1 MYAGRPDNVAAAPPE
16 KAPPPGWEQAFGGAF
31 LGGADG
37 LADAD
42 SESFS
47 GDTPDGSGSE
57 GGSESDSD
65 AGSEGGSD
73 SDSDTDSEGG
83 GDADSGSGSDA
94 GSDADADADP
104 DPDADAEGGAF
115 GGAFGGAAGEGAFGG
130 AFLGGSLAEVSM
142 RGRRERRVVTR
153 EQAEA
158 ALAGLTTTTSECAE
172 EVGLMPGAPCASAPV
187 LTAVR
192 AFAAANAAQGA
203 GDRGGR
209 GAGEAGGA
217 GGAGPPGA
225 PGPGLLPSG
234 ATPEGR
240 AVLAAAE
247 ATNCASESCV
257 LLSPEFRAFVRDQRL
272 LDPRALEADLLRR
285 FKEKGPRHSLGLL
298 SNFNIDGTMRRWA
311 RKFDFFFPCPFAM
324 MDFDSNGDLFGSLD
338 VADVLSGRLEADL
351 GEGRRRGRP
360 HSALG
365 CVLNTDTSR
374 GPGKHWVAVFV
385 DCRAPPWS
393 VEYFNS
399 AGNPPSRA
407 VTGWMERTRVRLG
420 GLWAREAP
428 AGGGAGPPPLSVAV
442 TRVDH
447 QQSQTECGL
456 YALFYIRRR
465 LEGTPYSFFFEQLV
479 PDAAMTKFREHIFR
493 SEK

>member
-1 MYAGRPDNVAAAPPE
+1 MLAGRPDNIAADPPE
-16 KAPPPGWEQAFGGAF
+16 KAHPGWGGAFGGAF
-31 LGGADG
+31 LGGGPDG
-37 LADAD
+37 IADAD

-47 GDTPDGSGSE
+47 GDTPDGSDAEPG
-57 GGSESDSD
+57 SD
-65 AGSEGGSD
+65 A
-73 SDSDTDSEGG
+73 DT
-83 GDADSGSGSDA
+83 GSGSDDDSAAA
-94 GSDADADADP
+94 G
-104 DPDADAEGGAF
+104 GGPF
-115 GGAFGGAAGEGAFGG
+115 GGAFLGGAPAPAPGGGAFGG

-142 RGRRERRVVTR
+142 RGRRERRVATR
-153 EQAEA
+153 EQTQA

-172 EVGLMPGAPCASAPV
+172 EAGLMPGAPCASAPV

-192 AFAAANAAQGA
+192 AFAAAQGA
-203 GDRGGR
+203 GGPRGRGGAPP
-209 GAGEAGGA
+209 GGPPPAGE
-217 GGAGPPGA
+217 
-225 PGPGLLPSG
+225 GLLPSG

-240 AVLAAAE
+240 AVRAAAE

-257 LLSPEFRAFVRDQRL
+257 LLSPEFRAFVREQRL

-311 RKFDFFFPCPFAM
+311 RKFDFFYPCPFAM

-360 HSALG
+360 HSVLG

-407 VTGWMERTRVRLG
+407 VTAWMERTRVRLG

-428 AGGGAGPPPLSVAV
+428 GAGRDGAGQSGAGGAPPLSVAV

-465 LEGTPYSFFFEQLV
+465 LEGTPFSFFFEQLV